1 MNVSALSIISTNF
14 SNEIIDF
21 SKEIDYYKV
30 ITEFNL
36 TIDRFLILIIQLRL
50 KINVTLTQYFIFD
63 FSSLIYI
70 IRFNFFKS
78 CFF

>member
-78 CFF
+78 CLF